1 MPLEYGSELL
11 GRDPEC
17 ASVGIRSAVKSRVI
31 NQLYND
37 YLCHGRGSPFFF
49 FRRVFD

>member
-31 NQLYND
+31 NQYND
-37 YLCHGRGSPFFF
+37 YLCHGRGFPFFF
-49 FRRVFD
+49 FRRVFG